1 MMIELKNINLK
12 YEDKDIFKDFT
23 YRINKNEKILL
34 DGESG
39 TGKTTF
45 LKLLCG
51 FVKPDSG
58 KIIYNTQELNNKNI
72 NDIRQNIAYISQDV
86 DLPELKVKEFL
97 SEVFSY
103 KLNKKLK
110 YSENVFLDYMK
121 KFNLDKK
128 TIDKNISDLS
138 GGERQRLGIV
148 TALALDRKIL
158 LLDEVTSGLEE
169 KLKLTLIE
177 CLLGLK
183 KTLIV
188 VSHDSHWKN
197 FQMKSLRW

>member
-110 YSENVFLDYMK
+110 YYENVFLDYMK